1 MILAPLFLFAA
12 AATFEDSF
20 RAGLIALQRNDLKT
34 AQTEL
39 IAASKLAPGNGRVW
53 IALAQTYRKLNEF
66 SLANDAALKAEALG
80 AKDTLVLTSLVIF
93 YNEAG
98 QTLRAAEVQA
108 RYTRLVPND
117 AAVRERAETL
127 YFEAA
132 QPLLQQGKFSEAIP
146 VLTAATKT
154 IPDSA
159 QLQLALGVACYG
171 LRRFEDAAAAFLKT
185 MDLVPEIPQ
194 PYLFLGKFLDQ
205 VPARLP
211 EITKHFLAFEKA
223 NPDNFAGYYLHAKA
237 LNAQSAEPETTIVL
251 LKKAAAMNDRD
262 AAVHFE
268 LGSVLDRLRRF
279 SEAATEFEKA
289 ASLDPNDGATHYR
302 LSRVYDRLGKT
313 EAAEAERIKH
323 AALEQAAR
331 AEKH

>member
-39 IAASKLAPGNGRVW
+39 AAASKLAPGNGRVW

-66 SLANDAALKAEALG
+66 ALANEAAAKAEQLG
-80 AKDTLVLTSLVIF
+80 AKDAVVLTSLVIF

-98 QTLRAAEVQA
+98 QTFRAAEVQA
-108 RYTRLVPND
+108 RYAQLLPND
-117 AAVRERAETL
+117 AAARERAETL

-132 QPLLQQGKFSEAIP
+132 QPLLQQGKFSETIP
-146 VLTAATKT
+146 ILTSATKA

-171 LRRFEDAAAAFLKT
+171 LRRFDDAAAAFLKT
-185 MDLVPEIPQ
+185 IALAPEIPQ

-211 EITKHFLAFEKA
+211 EITKHFLAFQKA
-223 NPDNFAGYYLHAKA
+223 NPDAFAGYYLHAKA
-237 LNAQSAEPETTIVL
+237 LNAQSVEPETAMIL
-251 LKKAAAMNDRD
+251 LRKAAAINDQD

-268 LGSVLDRLRRF
+268 LGSVLDRLRQF
-279 SEAATEFEKA
+279 TEAASEFERA
-289 ASLDPNDGATHYR
+289 SSLDPNDAATHYR
-302 LSRVYDRLGKT
+302 LSRVYDRLGKP
-313 EAAEAERIKH
+313 EAALAERTKH

-331 AEKH
+331 AAKN

>member
-1 MILAPLFLFAA
+1 MFAA

-39 IAASKLAPGNGRVW
+39 AAASKLAPGNGRVW

-66 SLANDAALKAEALG
+66 ALANEAAAKAEQLG
-80 AKDTLVLTSLVIF
+80 AKDTVVLTSLVIF

-98 QTLRAAEVQA
+98 QTFRAAEVQA
-108 RYTRLVPND
+108 RYARLVPND
-117 AAVRERAETL
+117 TAARERAETL

-132 QPLLQQGKFSEAIP
+132 QPLLQQGKFSETIPILTSASKAIP
-146 VLTAATKT
+146 A
-154 IPDSA
+154 SA

-171 LRRFEDAAAAFLKT
+171 LRRFDDAAAAFLKT
-185 MDLVPEIPQ
+185 IALAPEIPQ

-211 EITKHFLAFEKA
+211 EITKRFVAFERA
-223 NPDNFAGYYLHAKA
+223 NPDNFSGYYLHAKA
-237 LNAQSAEPETTIVL
+237 LNAQSAEPETAMIL
-251 LKKAAAMNDRD
+251 LRKAAAMNDRD
-262 AAVHFE
+262 AEVHFE
-268 LGSVLDRLRRF
+268 LGSVLDHLRQF
-279 SEAATEFEKA
+279 SEAAAEFEKA

-302 LSRVYDRLGKT
+302 LSRVYDRLGKP
-313 EAAEAERIKH
+313 EAAEAERTKH

-331 AEKH
+331 GAKN